1 MLISK
6 FLKMLKKA
14 IQRLEFDLLDMPL
27 EIEGW
32 KLLPLLPLVMSNI
45 WLQDYM

>member
-27 EIEGW
+27 EIEG
-32 KLLPLLPLVMSNI
+32 
-45 WLQDYM
+45 